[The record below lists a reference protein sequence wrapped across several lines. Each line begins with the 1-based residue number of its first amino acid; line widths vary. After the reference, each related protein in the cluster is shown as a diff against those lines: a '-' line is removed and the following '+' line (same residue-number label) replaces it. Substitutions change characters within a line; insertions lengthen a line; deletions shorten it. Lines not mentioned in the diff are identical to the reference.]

1 MRVPLVVLIDGISP
15 GAGDI
20 VLKIFLLLF
29 SFQHTPYR
37 QNYKRPC
44 RNISVKWHR
53 RHGTVSAMWVGG
65 LSSLSCQSE

>member
-29 SFQHTPYR
+29 SFQHT
-37 QNYKRPC
+37 
-44 RNISVKWHR
+44 HR
-53 RHGTVSAMWVGG
+53 IGKTINAHVGIY
-65 LSSLSCQSE
+65 L